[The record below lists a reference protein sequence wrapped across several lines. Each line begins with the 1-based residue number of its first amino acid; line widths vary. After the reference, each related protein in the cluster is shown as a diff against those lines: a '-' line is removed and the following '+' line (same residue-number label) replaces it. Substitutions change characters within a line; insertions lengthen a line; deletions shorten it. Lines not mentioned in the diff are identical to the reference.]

1 MEIKVLNL
9 SKVVTED
16 ELIDFFGFCGEID
29 RVKIVDSGNEDCNS
43 AFILFRTSGGA
54 KSSLFLTGSLIHER
68 KIIVTQS
75 NSSENNSKIDFNNDV
90 DDGIVVNSID
100 GDGNEKEKK
109 VPLGAFFEDVITTG
123 QTLSR
128 TVMEKLWEFDET
140 YKISEYIKSL
150 SSAVHDKYESSG
162 AAEAM
167 RTAGA
172 TIRDN
177 TMQAWAEALRLLG
190 GEISSER
197 INYNTFEQI

>member
-29 RVKIVDSGNEDCNS
+29 RIKIVDSGNEDCNS

-54 KSSLFLTGSLIHER
+54 KSSLFLTGSLIRER

-75 NSSENNSKIDFNNDV
+75 NSNENNSKINFN
-90 DDGIVVNSID
+90 DGINDDIVVDNID

-109 VPLGAFFEDVITTG
+109 IPFGAFFEDVITTG